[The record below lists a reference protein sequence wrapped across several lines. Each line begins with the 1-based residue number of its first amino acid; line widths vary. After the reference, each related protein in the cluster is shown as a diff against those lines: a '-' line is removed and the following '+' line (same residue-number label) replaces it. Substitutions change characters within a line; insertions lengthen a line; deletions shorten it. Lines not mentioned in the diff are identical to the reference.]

1 MKMTNFQK
9 CTIVSLILSI
19 TLTYGCSKETQKPA
33 AQNVKQ
39 FKTDYT
45 ADWNSL
51 KQRNPVP
58 DWFRNE
64 KFGIYFH
71 WGVYSVPAFENE
83 WYPRNMYDINSPAYN
98 HHIKNWGKPDV
109 FGYPDFVPMFKAEKF
124 DANEW
129 ADLFVKA
136 GARFAGPVAEHHDG
150 FSMWASKLT
159 PWNAQDMGPHRDI
172 VGELEK
178 AIRKKGMRFIT
189 TFHHERNGLYE
200 ITKGG
205 KTYWTGHYEFV
216 KKNFPELL
224 NDPCRAIMYGYM
236 PADKYYQM
244 WKDKLIEVIDH
255 YHPDLMYFDAWLGEI
270 PDKYKMPYLAHYFN
284 DAGNLGKEVVVT
296 YKGADLPNKVGI
308 LDYEKGRADKLTNF
322 VWLTDDTISYGSWC
336 YTNDLKIKK
345 PSVIIRT
352 MIDIVSKNGQLLLNI
367 SPMADGTIPDNQ
379 KQLLLAIGDWMKKY
393 GEAIYDTRPFVD
405 YGEGPT
411 KMLSSGSFVKMQS
424 GYNDNDIRYT
434 RKNDIVYAMTLGQ
447 PNAGSEVKMTIFGK
461 EGKAANIKVNK
472 ITMLGTKQKIKWQ
485 RTDEGLIL
493 KMPADGN
500 EIANVFKLTIEK

>member
-1 MKMTNFQK
+1 
-9 CTIVSLILSI
+9 
-19 TLTYGCSKETQKPA
+19 
-33 AQNVKQ
+33 
-39 FKTDYT
+39 
-45 ADWNSL
+45 
-51 KQRNPVP
+51 
-58 DWFRNE
+58 
-64 KFGIYFH
+64 
-71 WGVYSVPAFENE
+71 
-83 WYPRNMYDINSPAYN
+83 
-98 HHIKNWGKPDV
+98 
-109 FGYPDFVPMFKAEKF
+109 
-124 DANEW
+124 
-129 ADLFVKA
+129 
-136 GARFAGPVAEHHDG
+136 
-150 FSMWASKLT
+150 MWESKLT
-159 PWNAQDMGPHRDI
+159 PWNAKDMGPKRDI

-200 ITKGG
+200 ITKNG

-244 WKDKLIEVIDH
+244 WQDKLIEVIDN
-255 YHPDLMYFDAWLGEI
+255 YHPDLMHFDAWLGEI

-284 DAGNLGKEVVVT
+284 DAGKLGKEVVVT
-296 YKGADLPNKVGI
+296 YKGADLPNTVGI

-322 VWLTDDTISYGSWC
+322 VWQTDDTISFGSWC
-336 YTNDLKIKK
+336 YTEGLAIKK
-345 PSVIIRT
+345 PSVIIKT

-379 KQLLLAIGDWMKKY
+379 KQLLLAIGDWMKIY

-424 GYNDNDIRYT
+424 GYSEKDIRYT
-434 RKNDIVYAMTLGQ
+434 RKGNIVYAMTLGQ
-447 PNAGSEVKMTIFGK
+447 PEAGSEVKMTIFGR
-461 EGKAANIKVNK
+461 EGKAANIKVK
-472 ITMLGTKQKIKWQ
+472 KVTMLASKQKVNWQ

-500 EIANVFKLTIEK
+500 KIANVFKLTTEK